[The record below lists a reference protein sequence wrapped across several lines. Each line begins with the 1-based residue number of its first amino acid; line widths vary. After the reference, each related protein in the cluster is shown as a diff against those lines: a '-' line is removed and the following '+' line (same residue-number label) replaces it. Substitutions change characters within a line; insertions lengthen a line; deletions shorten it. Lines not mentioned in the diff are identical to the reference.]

1 LIVRFLQLEHDN
13 RIHHLDSRPLSH
25 HCKKFSEYP
34 PSCDAVDGGGGQE
47 FREALLARHERRE
60 VIERLVE

>member
-1 LIVRFLQLEHDN
+1 MIN
-13 RIHHLDSRPLSH
+13 RIHHLDSGHLSS
-25 HCKKFSEYP
+25 HCKRSSEYP

-60 VIERLVE
+60 VFGGLVEQMN